1 VMSVL
6 SFRNFLIGI
15 LATLTMDV
23 LSAATIKL
31 RLIAPLSRHLVGRW
45 FASVAGGQPFHTN
58 ISSESAINREVVIAV
73 SVHYAIGVAL
83 AFLYLGATS
92 ALGLNTRNPITAF
105 GFALCT
111 NILPWFVMFPAM
123 GFGWFGN
130 RGPAGTR
137 LFTSSL
143 VAHFFYGVGLW
154 LGVSVLH

>member
-1 VMSVL
+1 MSIL

-15 LATLTMDV
+15 LATFTMDV
-23 LSAATIKL
+23 FSAAAIKL
-31 RLIAPLSRHLVGRW
+31 RLIAPLSRQLIGRW
-45 FASVAGGQPFHTN
+45 FASVARGQPFHTN
-58 ISSESAINREVVIAV
+58 ISSESAINREAVIAV

-83 AFLYLGATS
+83 ACLYFGTTS
-92 ALGLNTRNPITAF
+92 ALGLSPRNPITAL
-105 GFALCT
+105 GFALGT
-111 NILPWFVMFPAM
+111 NILPWFLMFPAM

-154 LGVSVLH
+154 LGVSVFN

>member
-1 VMSVL
+1 MMSVL

-45 FASVAGGQPFHTN
+45 FASLAGGQPFHTN

-83 AFLYLGATS
+83 AFLYLGAT
-92 ALGLNTRNPITAF
+92 F
-105 GFALCT
+105 GSGIEHTKSDYCVWICSMYEHPT
-111 NILPWFVMFPAM
+111 VVCHVSGD
-123 GFGWFGN
+123 GF
-130 RGPAGTR
+130 RMVR
-137 LFTSSL
+137 Q
-143 VAHFFYGVGLW
+143 
-154 LGVSVLH
+154 